1 MSSLRTL
8 CCLPSVKKEKHDF
21 YVCFVDRV
29 RHRKI
34 VEDKDSQNT
43 KRSTKVTKE
52 LFSDNMK
59 EKKLREPGEK
69 KELAQTLKTFYIEA
83 RKKEFVQC
91 AIKQLSDSV
100 FVISRII
107 EVSVRVISLSLRLR
121 LITPPSTLI
130 ILDPMIV

>member
-1 MSSLRTL
+1 MA
-8 CCLPSVKKEKHDF
+8 
-21 YVCFVDRV
+21 
-29 RHRKI
+29 
-34 VEDKDSQNT
+34 N
-43 KRSTKVTKE
+43 E

-59 EKKLREPGEK
+59 EKKLTEPEEK
-69 KELAQTLKTFYIEA
+69 KELAQTLKTFYVEA

-91 AIKQLSDSV
+91 VIKQLLDSV

-130 ILDPMIV
+130 ILDPMIF